1 VIGVPH
7 YLLLRISAIPS
18 PAPPRSSNVAQGDIV
33 ISRACYAVCTFG
45 IRRYDKIT
53 VHITIRGSKAVDSAG
68 SKLRNTSYDTDFS
81 EAGIQEQI
89 DLEAWYSPDIGITI

>member
-1 VIGVPH
+1 
-7 YLLLRISAIPS
+7 
-18 PAPPRSSNVAQGDIV
+18 V

-89 DLEAWYSPDIGITI
+89 DLEAWYSPDIGI